1 MDLKEESSFINSQ
14 MPKNSIILFDGVCNF
29 CNRTINIIL
38 KYDKDAY
45 FQFAPS
51 QSNAAMGTMQEFG
64 LEENA
69 IASVILIDQEKVYTK
84 TDAVIQ
90 IANRLSGWPK
100 LFRLLKYIP
109 KSIRDFGYD
118 LIAKN
123 RYALFG
129 KKDHCMIPDA
139 SIRHRFLQ

>member
-1 MDLKEESSFINSQ
+1 
-14 MPKNSIILFDGVCNF
+14 MPIILFDGICNF

-45 FQFAPS
+45 FQFAAS
-51 QSNAAMGTMQEFG
+51 QSQSGINILQQYKLDQKAS
-64 LEENA
+64 
-69 IASVILIDQEKVYTK
+69 ASVILIDNEKVYTK

-90 IANRLSGWPK
+90 IATHLKGWPR
-100 LFRLLKYIP
+100 LFSFIKFIP
-109 KSIRDFGYD
+109 RPIRDFAYD

-129 KKDHCMIPDA
+129 ERASCRIPDA
-139 SIRHRFLQ
+139 SIQHRFVQ

>member
-1 MDLKEESSFINSQ
+1 
-14 MPKNSIILFDGVCNF
+14 MPIILFDGVCNF

-38 KYDKDAY
+38 KYDDQAY
-45 FQFAPS
+45 FQFAAS
-51 QSNAAMGTMQEFG
+51 QSSAAMGIMQAFNLDEK
-64 LEENA
+64 A
-69 IASVILIDQEKVYTK
+69 ISSVILIEQEKVFTE

-90 IANRLSGWPK
+90 IANRLSGWPS
-100 LFRLLKYIP
+100 LFRLLKFIP
-109 KSIRDFGYD
+109 KPIRDFAYD

-129 KKDHCMIPDA
+129 KKDNCMIPDA

>member
-1 MDLKEESSFINSQ
+1 
-14 MPKNSIILFDGVCNF
+14 MPIILFDGVCNF

-38 KYDKDAY
+38 KYDKQAY
-45 FQFAPS
+45 FQFAAS
-51 QSNAAMGTMQEFG
+51 QSIAAMGIMQAFKIEQI
-64 LEENA
+64 A

-100 LFRLLKYIP
+100 SFRLLKFIP
-109 KSIRDFGYD
+109 KPMRDFAYD

-129 KKDHCMIPDA
+129 KKDICMIPEP
-139 SIRHRFLQ
+139 SMRHRFLQ

>member
-1 MDLKEESSFINSQ
+1 MD
-14 MPKNSIILFDGVCNF
+14 SIILFDGVCNF

-51 QSNAAMGTMQEFG
+51 QSNAAMGIMQQFG
-64 LEENA
+64 LEQQA
-69 IASVILIDQEKVYTK
+69 ITSVILIDNEKVYTK

-90 IANRLSGWPK
+90 IANRLSGWPS
-100 LFRLLKYIP
+100 LFRLLKFIP
-109 KSIRDFGYD
+109 KSIRNFGYD

-123 RYALFG
+123 RYTLFG
-129 KKDHCMIPDA
+129 KRASCRIPDA
-139 SIRHRFLQ
+139 SIQDRFLQ

>member
-1 MDLKEESSFINSQ
+1 MD
-14 MPKNSIILFDGVCNF
+14 SIILFDGVCNF

-38 KYDKDAY
+38 KYDKQAY
-45 FQFAPS
+45 FQIAAS
-51 QSNAAMGTMQEFG
+51 QSNAGNNLLQQFKLDQKAS
-64 LEENA
+64 
-69 IASVILIDQEKVYTK
+69 ASVILIDQEKVYTK

-100 LFRLLKYIP
+100 LFRFIKFIP
-109 KSIRDFGYD
+109 KPIRDFGYD

-129 KKDHCMIPDA
+129 KKDNCMIPDA
-139 SIRHRFLQ
+139 SIRHRFLE

>member
-1 MDLKEESSFINSQ
+1 
-14 MPKNSIILFDGVCNF
+14 MPIILFDGVCNF

-51 QSNAAMGTMQEFG
+51 QSNAAMGIMQQFG
-64 LEENA
+64 LEQQA
-69 IASVILIDQEKVYTK
+69 ITSVILIDNEKVYTK

-90 IANRLSGWPK
+90 IANRLSGWPS
-100 LFRLLKYIP
+100 LFRLLKFIP
-109 KSIRDFGYD
+109 KSIRNFGYD

-123 RYALFG
+123 RYTLFG
-129 KKDHCMIPDA
+129 KRASCRIPDA
-139 SIRHRFLQ
+139 SIQHRFLQ

>member
-1 MDLKEESSFINSQ
+1 
-14 MPKNSIILFDGVCNF
+14 MPIILFDGVCNF

-38 KYDKDAY
+38 KYDKQAY
-45 FQFAPS
+45 FQFAAS
-51 QSNAAMGTMQEFG
+51 QSNAAMGVMQELG

-69 IASVILIDQEKVYTK
+69 IASVILIEQEKVYTK

-100 LFRLLKYIP
+100 LFRVLKFIP
-109 KSIRDFGYD
+109 KPIRDFAYD

-129 KKDHCMIPDA
+129 KKDNCMIPDA

>member
-1 MDLKEESSFINSQ
+1 VDLKEESSFINSQ

-38 KYDKDAY
+38 KYDKHVY

-51 QSNAAMGTMQEFG
+51 QSSAAVAIMQEFG

-69 IASVILIDQEKVYTK
+69 IASVILFDQEKVYSK
-84 TDAVIQ
+84 TDAVIK

-100 LFRLLKYIP
+100 LFRLLKFIP
-109 KSIRDFGYD
+109 KPIRDFAYD
-118 LIAKN
+118 LIAKIGM
-123 RYALFG
+123 YYSG
-129 KKDHCMIPDA
+129 KKIIA
-139 SIRHRFLQ
+139 

>member
-1 MDLKEESSFINSQ
+1 MTQSNNF
-14 MPKNSIILFDGVCNF
+14 MPIILFDGVCNF

-51 QSNAAMGTMQEFG
+51 QSNAAMGIMQQFK
-64 LEENA
+64 LDQKA
-69 IASVILIDQEKVYTK
+69 SASVILIDNDKVYTK

-90 IANRLSGWPK
+90 IAQQLTGWPR
-100 LFRLLKYIP
+100 LFIGLKFIP
-109 KSIRDFGYD
+109 KFLRDFGYD

-123 RYALFG
+123 RYTLFG
-129 KKDHCMIPDA
+129 KRTTCRMPEA
-139 SIRHRFLQ
+139 SERHRFLA

>member
-1 MDLKEESSFINSQ
+1 
-14 MPKNSIILFDGVCNF
+14 MPIILFDGVCNF

-38 KYDKDAY
+38 KYDDQAY
-45 FQFAPS
+45 FQFAAS
-51 QSNAAMGTMQEFG
+51 QSSAAMGIMQAFNLDEK
-64 LEENA
+64 A
-69 IASVILIDQEKVYTK
+69 ISSVILIEQEKVFTK

-90 IANRLSGWPK
+90 IANRLSGWPS
-100 LFRLLKYIP
+100 LFRLLKFIP
-109 KSIRDFGYD
+109 KPMRDFAYD

-129 KKDHCMIPDA
+129 KKDNCMIPDA

>member
-1 MDLKEESSFINSQ
+1 
-14 MPKNSIILFDGVCNF
+14 MPIILFDGVCNF

-51 QSNAAMGTMQEFG
+51 QSNAAMGIMQQFS
-64 LEENA
+64 LEQQA
-69 IASVILIDQEKVYTK
+69 ITSVILIDNEKVYTK

-90 IANRLSGWPK
+90 IANRLSGWPS
-100 LFRLLKYIP
+100 LFRLLKFIP
-109 KSIRDFGYD
+109 KSIRNFGYD

-123 RYALFG
+123 RYTLFG
-129 KKDHCMIPDA
+129 KRASCRIPDA
-139 SIRHRFLQ
+139 SIQDRFLH

>member
-1 MDLKEESSFINSQ
+1 
-14 MPKNSIILFDGVCNF
+14 MPIILFDGVCNF

-38 KYDKDAY
+38 KYDDQAY
-45 FQFAPS
+45 FQFAAS
-51 QSNAAMGTMQEFG
+51 QSSAAMGIMQAFNLDEK
-64 LEENA
+64 A
-69 IASVILIDQEKVYTK
+69 ISSVILIEQEKVFTK

-90 IANRLSGWPK
+90 IANRLSGWPS
-100 LFRLLKYIP
+100 LFSLLKFIP
-109 KSIRDFGYD
+109 KPMRDFAYD

-129 KKDHCMIPDA
+129 KKDNCMIPDA

>member
-1 MDLKEESSFINSQ
+1 MD
-14 MPKNSIILFDGVCNF
+14 SIILFDGVCNF

-45 FQFAPS
+45 FQFAAS
-51 QSNAAMGTMQEFG
+51 QSSAAMGIMQAFKIEQI
-64 LEENA
+64 A

-100 LFRLLKYIP
+100 LFRLLKFIP
-109 KSIRDFGYD
+109 KPIRDFAYD

-123 RYALFG
+123 RYTLFG
-129 KKDHCMIPDA
+129 KRASCRIPEA
-139 SIRHRFLQ
+139 SIQHRFLQ